1 MRPPG
6 GVSFA
11 DQSPNHSATSNFA
24 RQQHKNNGEN
34 GRQFVQ
40 HQHQQQQAKNGVKA
54 NGFGNNRQQP
64 PAVVYGHGANDGHH
78 QHGGVHHLL
87 PNGRGGCDDVHQQRC
102 GCCPY
107 GFHIDLGFVK
117 FAEDVAAGKEQIQNW
132 SSPAK
137 KRARRLLNS
146 PSSSD
151 RTLLDLSQTTER
163 GGISNNNN
171 NNNKNDDINANF
183 SPPLNET
190 SLLSKS
196 VDEEDELPELLLH
209 FQSSHRQTLP
219 SSRARHPQHRYQQQ
233 HQQQSHNGA
242 FPLQDDG
249 HLNGM
254 PPTSILKNAGGSW
267 GGGVAHDGFGR
278 ATSEQRRHQTS
289 GNQQRQQQLH
299 NHQQQHQSRFYQQ
312 QQQQQP
318 PGGGRSSLP
327 GSSSAPTPPIGRRR
341 FPLCMDAPTS
351 SQLGGSTIGS
361 PLRTSTPRM
370 ASEEMQHFFAASQQR
385 PSPALRPSTASI
397 GSRRD
402 FFVPTTAA
410 QQQFHGLHQQ
420 SADTG
425 TSRSGT
431 NSAPS
436 SPVPRNFHTAIAQS
450 MAQLRK
456 TSSRGASGALSAI
469 PVPQSSH
476 LSALSAPARHV
487 FSSTSSMATATT
499 TLAHQQQQRVPSTVR
514 PQRYLELGGVQR
526 HRMLSPEPHQQL
538 PMLEPP
544 AGCSLLRRSNMQS
557 RAFFHAA
564 NNGGGTSTPLA
575 ASGGGRVPYRSRL
588 SATPS
593 AWDLGDFASVRRHRL
608 DACGG
613 TDFAGGGGGRMS
625 SSTPTSFPPSAQLI
639 RSLSPPPSLLITSTI
654 ASSHRR
660 TPPPPPANFAVPPS
674 PPLVASNAV
683 NGHPRQRHPFPIE
696 ASAVLR
702 TIGTQTMAKPSRKEV
717 AIGTDRPKSP
727 PKRSVRERGTS
738 PQGPPPSV
746 AVPSASVGVDTRD
759 LSPEFK
765 NAPPLPPP
773 KPSGPGLAVELQR
786 RRDLEERR
794 AKMGNL
800 SAEFQYC
807 LGHEPE
813 HTPGEQPQF
822 VGPSTEGEGTTT
834 SKRRRSTID
843 CGVDAFCLGEEF
855 GLAHSLSTSTTDLE
869 QRPENNNNND
879 TGETMDAVVQTTEP
893 PAVER
898 SEKSVGTEPKGM
910 RTAQVQT
917 ETERE
922 QDAERHKTK
931 KKTTEEQSS
940 KWAAAPPAA
949 AQTTSAEVGAQTD
962 ESEWLQAEIGRRLA
976 EAATERR
983 EKRKRNRVER
993 GTETEE
999 KEAPDQFIMIT
1010 CNKCEQRSSLAS
1022 DELFEKIV
1030 VPPEDNDGDDAARDR
1045 LLLNHKHFER
1055 DTAQHCGGQT
1065 KEVTDACGEELL
1077 AGFVDEENVRGEMTT
1092 ILEELEEGE
1101 LCEERIEQEAK
1112 MDGEEEWSTTIAGG
1126 GGVAEN
1132 VGGHIDECRAEHW
1145 HEDWKADSPQQ
1156 EQQRHQSDLQQQQ
1169 QQLSQN
1175 VSPLSSDEGL
1185 VLADGDDG
1193 EEDEEALEGQDE
1205 EALEGQHEEA
1215 LEGQDKELAV
1225 LEGQDEEALEGQHEE
1240 ALEGQDKELAVLEG
1254 QDEEALE
1261 GQDEEALEGQDEEAL
1276 EGQDEEA
1283 LEGQD
1288 EEALEGQDEEALEGQ
1303 DEEALEGQDEEALE
1317 GQDEEELTAL
1327 EGQADPMDMD
1337 RISLETDVQT
1347 VICAEEVT
1355 RPGSSVS
1362 FCSVDAKTTAAASR
1376 TEALRKMLTEP
1387 QRYAQAFQRD
1397 AGSNRSYRAE
1407 KGKANDLEYIIERHK
1422 SDALRE
1428 AEPTTPSC
1436 PSSTGGGQ
1444 KALKEAITLKK
1455 TMPHNVPAFAQQAFS
1470 VSNIPEPVPARIPR
1484 PKFAKYSPNAEHAET
1499 AAEEAEA
1506 ADRLTP
1512 LRSEMR
1518 ALASSLWGGGGG
1530 GGISASVSPSSSASG
1545 SPRVGRAALFLRT
1558 QNNGHVDE
1566 GEEDDDESAA
1576 VGGRR
1581 AEDGEGEGSASH
1593 SALVVME
1600 DASSTSSE
1608 GARTYEMSEEESA
1621 EFELSAPL
1629 RDALETIDGHLAR
1642 GATAATTAEGHSSPA
1657 ETEWAYKYCQHEW
1670 MKLTTKK
1677 SANAELVEQFI
1688 DALEAYSS
1696 RLMQKV
1702 VNMTDQNGNTALHY
1716 AVSNENFDVVSVL
1729 LDSKVCRVDE
1739 MNKAGYSALMLA
1751 ALCELRNE
1759 TECAIVQRLFQMGNV
1774 NAKAV
1779 KHAQTALMLAASHGR
1794 VETTSLLL
1802 NCGAD
1807 VNIQDVDGSTALM
1820 CAAEHGQR
1828 EIVKILLKRP
1838 NIDAS
1843 LTDCDNQT
1851 ALSIAVENQHRDI
1864 GVLIYAHL
1872 NFSRLESNDQ
1882 SVSI

>member
-1 MRPPG
+1 M
-6 GVSFA
+6 
-11 DQSPNHSATSNFA
+11 
-24 RQQHKNNGEN
+24 
-34 GRQFVQ
+34 
-40 HQHQQQQAKNGVKA
+40 
-54 NGFGNNRQQP
+54 
-64 PAVVYGHGANDGHH
+64 
-78 QHGGVHHLL
+78 
-87 PNGRGGCDDVHQQRC
+87 
-102 GCCPY
+102 
-107 GFHIDLGFVK
+107 
-117 FAEDVAAGKEQIQNW
+117 
-132 SSPAK
+132 
-137 KRARRLLNS
+137 
-146 PSSSD
+146 
-151 RTLLDLSQTTER
+151 
-163 GGISNNNN
+163 
-171 NNNKNDDINANF
+171 
-183 SPPLNET
+183 
-190 SLLSKS
+190 
-196 VDEEDELPELLLH
+196 
-209 FQSSHRQTLP
+209 
-219 SSRARHPQHRYQQQ
+219 
-233 HQQQSHNGA
+233 
-242 FPLQDDG
+242 
-249 HLNGM
+249 
-254 PPTSILKNAGGSW
+254 
-267 GGGVAHDGFGR
+267 
-278 ATSEQRRHQTS
+278 
-289 GNQQRQQQLH
+289 
-299 NHQQQHQSRFYQQ
+299 
-312 QQQQQP
+312 
-318 PGGGRSSLP
+318 P
-327 GSSSAPTPPIGRRR
+327 GSRN
-341 FPLCMDAPTS
+341 DKK
-351 SQLGGSTIGS
+351 
-361 PLRTSTPRM
+361 
-370 ASEEMQHFFAASQQR
+370 
-385 PSPALRPSTASI
+385 
-397 GSRRD
+397 
-402 FFVPTTAA
+402 
-410 QQQFHGLHQQ
+410 
-420 SADTG
+420 AD
-425 TSRSGT
+425 
-431 NSAPS
+431 
-436 SPVPRNFHTAIAQS
+436 FHTAIAQS

-499 TLAHQQQQRVPSTVR
+499 ALAHSISSVCRLP
-514 PQRYLELGGVQR
+514 
-526 HRMLSPEPHQQL
+526 MLSPEPHQQL
-538 PMLEPP
+538 PTLEPP

-564 NNGGGTSTPLA
+564 NNGGTSGTSMPLA

-593 AWDLGDFASVRRHRL
+593 AWDLGDFASVRRHRV

-613 TDFAGGGGGRMS
+613 TDFAGGGGRVS
-625 SSTPTSFPPSAQLI
+625 SSTPNSFPPSAQLI
-639 RSLSPPPSLLITSTI
+639 RSLSPPPPLLITSI
-654 ASSHRR
+654 SSSHPASS
-660 TPPPPPANFAVPPS
+660 
-674 PPLVASNAV
+674 NAI
-683 NGHPRQRHPFPIE
+683 NGHQRQMHPFPIE

-702 TIGTQTMAKPSRKEV
+702 TIGTQTMAKPSKKEV

-727 PKRSVRERGTS
+727 PKRTVRERGTS
-738 PQGPPPSV
+738 PAGPPPSV
-746 AVPSASVGVDTRD
+746 AVPSASVGVNTRD
-759 LSPEFK
+759 LSPESK
-765 NAPPLPPP
+765 NAPPPPPP

-786 RRDLEERR
+786 RRDLEGRR
-794 AKMGNL
+794 AKMDNL

-834 SKRRRSTID
+834 GKRRRSTID
-843 CGVDAFCLGEEF
+843 CGVDAFCPGEEF
-855 GLAHSLSTSTTDLE
+855 GATHSLSTSTTDLE
-869 QRPENNNNND
+869 QGPENNNNNND
-879 TGETMDAVVQTTEP
+879 TGKTTDAVVQTTEP

-917 ETERE
+917 ETEPE
-922 QDAERHKTK
+922 QHK
-931 KKTTEEQSS
+931 KKTEERLPE
-940 KWAAAPPAA
+940 WAAPAA

-962 ESEWLQAEIGRRLA
+962 ESEWFQAEIGRRLA

-983 EKRKRNRVER
+983 EKRKRNSVER

-1030 VPPEDNDGDDAARDR
+1030 VPPEDNDGDDAGRHG
-1045 LLLNHKHFER
+1045 LLLNHKHFEE
-1055 DTAQHCGGQT
+1055 DTAQHCGRQT

-1077 AGFVDEENVRGEMTT
+1077 TGYIVEENVRGEMTT
-1092 ILEELEEGE
+1092 ILEELEEEGRGRGSFVKNSLNKRPKWTRRKGQQQSPE
-1101 LCEERIEQEAK
+1101 GTALMRMLGGI
-1112 MDGEEEWSTTIAGG
+1112 STNAVQSIGTRTGS
-1126 GGVAEN
+1126 
-1132 VGGHIDECRAEHW
+1132 H
-1145 HEDWKADSPQQ
+1145 QQ
-1156 EQQRHQSDLQQQQ
+1156 QHQQQQRHQSDLQQQQ
-1169 QQLSQN
+1169 QHQQLSQN

-1193 EEDEEALEGQDE
+1193 EEDEEALGGQDE
-1205 EALEGQHEEA
+1205 EALG
-1215 LEGQDKELAV
+1215 
-1225 LEGQDEEALEGQHEE
+1225 
-1240 ALEGQDKELAVLEG
+1240 G

-1261 GQDEEALEGQDEEAL
+1261 GQDEEALG
-1276 EGQDEEA
+1276 
-1283 LEGQD
+1283 
-1288 EEALEGQDEEALEGQ
+1288 
-1303 DEEALEGQDEEALE
+1303 
-1317 GQDEEELTAL
+1317 GQDEEELAAL

-1347 VICAEEVT
+1347 VICAEEVNT

-1436 PSSTGGGQ
+1436 PSSAGGGR

-1455 TMPHNVPAFAQQAFS
+1455 TMPHNVPAFTQQAFN

-1484 PKFAKYSPNAEHAET
+1484 PKFAKYSPNAGHAET
-1499 AAEEAEA
+1499 ADEEAEA

-1530 GGISASVSPSSSASG
+1530 GNSASVSPCSSASG
-1545 SPRVGRAALFLRT
+1545 SPRVGRAALFLRA
-1558 QNNGHVDE
+1558 QNNGQADE
-1566 GEEDDDESAA
+1566 GEEDDDGSAA

-1581 AEDGEGEGSASH
+1581 AEDGEGEGSAAH

-1642 GATAATTAEGHSSPA
+1642 GATAAAAVTTAEGHSSAA

-1688 DALEAYSS
+1688 DALETYSS